1 MTAENTVI
9 NIIGKKALVTCN
21 AWFYA
26 PDGRQ
31 YRAAWGTIKAA
42 INAEQALGIKVN
54 RQSADWYLQVG
65 NLTIAGC
72 QIHYVVE
79 TPHCVL
85 GNVKDWS
92 ASAEVGIKEYSR
104 PSGVYN
110 ADGDLP

>member
-42 INAEQALGIKVN
+42 INAEQAL
-54 RQSADWYLQVG
+54 LQAVKSTTSSKH
-65 NLTIAGC
+65 LTAC
-72 QIHYVVE
+72 
-79 TPHCVL
+79 L
-85 GNVKDWS
+85 
-92 ASAEVGIKEYSR
+92 AM
-104 PSGVYN
+104 
-110 ADGDLP
+110 